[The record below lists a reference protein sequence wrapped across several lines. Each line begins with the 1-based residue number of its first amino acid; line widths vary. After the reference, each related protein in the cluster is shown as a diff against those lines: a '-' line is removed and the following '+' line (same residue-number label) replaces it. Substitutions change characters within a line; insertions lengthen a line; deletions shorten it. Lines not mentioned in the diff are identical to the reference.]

1 MKRNLKLALVAFL
14 FLAIPVIAMSQVVS
28 GRVTDAETKK
38 GLAYVHVQVKNNS
51 NNEIFSALAD
61 QDGNFK
67 LSGLAAGTYEL
78 SARCLGYYT
87 TGQEVAVAANGSE
100 QIAIEMKQAMI
111 PLGEVEVSSL
121 RYNKLEKEVSLPVTV
136 VPREYFPR
144 QSAVTLSDVLSN
156 EPGIA
161 LVRDGG
167 WGTSVNIRGLGES
180 RLVTLVDGNRI
191 ETANDLVAGLSMFD
205 VNEIERIEVIKGASS
220 SIYGTG
226 AMGGIVNILTQKGQY
241 YDKPTMHGSAMGLY
255 ESVNGLLGT
264 NVAVESGSK
273 AWKVRLSGG
282 YRNAGD
288 YKTPDGVMEN
298 SQFNDRNINA
308 TIGVKPLT
316 NHELEINAQHYQ
328 AFDAGIPGG
337 APFGKT
343 ATATYKEEK
352 RQLISA
358 KYSIKNL
365 LPAMSELSL
374 RVYHQYILR
383 DVEMIPNTP
392 PTVTNNIRL
401 TALKV
406 LPVGKH
412 NTTGAVLETKWKTG
426 DKGQLVAGIDLW
438 QRNLETSRL
447 KYIKQEVLDAFL
459 TAESGVEVI
468 RSEKPT
474 PDSRF
479 GSGGLF
485 AQHELSLLDDKLELT
500 YGARADLIRVANEEG
515 LDPLGISVN
524 GVPKDPVPN
533 QRITFLADT
542 TLAVS
547 WSANVSG
554 MYHLNNNMD
563 ITANIGRSF
572 RSPSLEERFKYID
585 LGSKVRL
592 GDPNLKPEKGWFA
605 DLGLRIWK
613 DRFQLQ
619 LNGYVNYIRDMIVEI
634 PGTFEYTLNTGD
646 NAGVSMTLPALVNAN
661 VDQALLT
668 GFDASANYQPFR
680 NFVLYGKAAYI
691 RGINLKQDSNLP
703 LIPPFSTAAG
713 VRYQFP
719 GIFNLEWTTT
729 WVAAQHKIAE
739 GELESESYFVSDFAI
754 YSAPKELGITSFQL
768 FAGVDNLFNESY
780 RNHLATNR
788 GLIVSEPGRNIFVKL
803 VMRF

>member
-1 MKRNLKLALVAFL
+1 MRNFKLLLVAFL

-51 NNEIFSALAD
+51 NNEIFSALTD
-61 QDGNFK
+61 QEGNFK
-67 LSGLAAGTYEL
+67 LSGLAAGTYDL

-87 TGQEVAVAANGSE
+87 TGQEVSVAANGSE
-100 QIAIEMKQAMI
+100 QVVIEMKQAMI

-121 RYNKLEKEVSLPVTV
+121 RYNKLEKDVSLPVTV

-144 QSAVTLSDVLSN
+144 QSAITLSDVLSN

-241 YDKPTMHGSAMGLY
+241 YNKPTMHGSAMALY
-255 ESVNGLLGT
+255 EGVNNLLGT

-273 AWKVRLSGG
+273 SWKVRLSGG
-282 YRNAGD
+282 YRNASD

-308 TIGVKPLT
+308 TIGIKPVT

-337 APFGKT
+337 APFGKA

-352 RQLISA
+352 RQLISG
-358 KYSIKNL
+358 KYTIKNL
-365 LPAMSELSL
+365 LPAMSEVSL

-426 DKGQLVAGIDLW
+426 DKGHLVAGIDLW
-438 QRNLETSRL
+438 QRKLETSRL

-468 RSEKPT
+468 RSEKPN

-500 YGARADLIRVANEEG
+500 YGARTDLIRVANEEG
-515 LDPLGISVN
+515 LDPLGISVD
-524 GVPKDPVPN
+524 GVPRDPVPN

-547 WSANVSG
+547 WSANISG
-554 MYHLNNNMD
+554 MYHMKNNID
-563 ITANIGRSF
+563 LTANVGRSF

-592 GDPNLKPEKGWFA
+592 GDPDLKPEKGWFA

-613 DRFQLQ
+613 ERFQLQ
-619 LNGYVNYIRDMIVEI
+619 VNGYVNYISDMIVEI

-646 NAGVSMTLPALVNAN
+646 NAGVSMTLPALINAN

-680 NFVLYGKAAYI
+680 NFVLYGKAAYV
-691 RGINLKQDSNLP
+691 RGINLKQDTDLP

-739 GELESESYFVSDFAI
+739 GELESDSYFLSDFAI
-754 YSAPKELGITSFQL
+754 YSAPKEMGITSFQL